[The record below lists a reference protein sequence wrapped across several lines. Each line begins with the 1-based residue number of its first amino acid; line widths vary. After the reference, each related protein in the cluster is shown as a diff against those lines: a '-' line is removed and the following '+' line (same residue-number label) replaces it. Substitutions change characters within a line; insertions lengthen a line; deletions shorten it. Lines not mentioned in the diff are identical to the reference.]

1 MVLGNIAGVAI
12 AVSIG
17 GAGATFWMIVA
28 GLLGMASKFVEC
40 TLGVKY
46 RDIDED
52 GIVYGGP
59 MYYLTKGLKSK
70 GLGRIRKSIGCSFCN
85 ICYWWFIWRR

>member
-1 MVLGNIAGVAI
+1 
-12 AVSIG
+12 
-17 GAGATFWMIVA
+17 
-28 GLLGMASKFVEC
+28 MASKFVEC

-46 RDIDED
+46 RDIDEH

-70 GLGRIRKSIGCSFCN
+70 GLEKLGKILAVC
-85 ICYWWFIWRR
+85 WRVVPNHYQKGTGYALWEFG